1 MIIEEKYRNIKMQTM
16 KILPVYFALLAL
28 GLASCGGL
36 KFVQDHDSTINFNRY
51 ETYNFTPAAD
61 SIPFNQMTKKRLFNA
76 ISDEMNGNDI
86 RWAADPDIYVH
97 VHMMMKG
104 KTKTNVSY
112 GQGKTYDLGSGFSTT
127 YMDYGEF
134 SEGSLFFDIIDS
146 KRKQLVW
153 SGKVTSDIK
162 DSNTRSEKDINK
174 IVQKV
179 FKKFPP
185 R

>member
-1 MIIEEKYRNIKMQTM
+1 M
-16 KILPVYFALLAL
+16 KILPVYFALLAM
-28 GLASCGGL
+28 GLASCSGL
-36 KFVQDHDSTINFNRY
+36 KVVQDFDSSIDFSSY
-51 ETYNFTPAAD
+51 QTYNFTPSAD
-61 SIPFNQMTKKRLFNA
+61 SIPINQLNKRRLFNA
-76 ISDEMNGNDI
+76 ISAEMNESGI
-86 RWAADPDIYVH
+86 RWAADPDIFVH
-97 VHMMMKG
+97 VHMLMKG

>member
-1 MIIEEKYRNIKMQTM
+1 M
-16 KILPVYFALLAL
+16 KILPVYFAILAM
-28 GLASCGGL
+28 GLASCSGL
-36 KFVQDHDSTINFNRY
+36 KVVQDHDSSIDFNSY
-51 ETYNFTPAAD
+51 QTYNFTPSAD
-61 SIPFNQMTKKRLFNA
+61 SIPINQLNKRRLFNA
-76 ISDEMNGNDI
+76 ISAEMNESGI
-86 RWAADPDIYVH
+86 RWAADPDIFVH
-97 VHMMMKG
+97 VHMLMKG

-112 GQGKTYDLGSGFSTT
+112 GQGETYDLGSGFSTT
-127 YMDYGEF
+127 YMDYSEF

-179 FKKFPP
+179 FKNFPP
-185 R
+185 H

>member
-1 MIIEEKYRNIKMQTM
+1 M
-16 KILPVYFALLAL
+16 KILPVYFALLVL
-28 GLASCGGL
+28 GLASCSGL
-36 KFVQDHDSTINFNRY
+36 KVVQDHDSSIDFNSY
-51 ETYNFTPAAD
+51 QTYNFTPSAD
-61 SIPFNQMTKKRLFNA
+61 SIPINQLNKRRLFNA
-76 ISDEMNGNDI
+76 ISAEMNESGI
-86 RWAADPDIYVH
+86 IWAADPDIYVH
-97 VHMMMKG
+97 VHMLMKG

-112 GQGKTYDLGSGFSTT
+112 GQGETYDLGSGFSTT
-127 YMDYGEF
+127 YMDLSEF

-153 SGKVTSDIK
+153 SGKVTSNIK
-162 DSNTRSEKDINK
+162 GSNTRSEKDINK